1 MTTIRKRKHIKIYV
15 FMTTELLKE
24 LNFDAKTTSFLFS
37 EKTNLGKREI
47 LSARFL
53 LFEEMSRL

>member
-1 MTTIRKRKHIKIYV
+1 MTTIRKRKHVKIYV
-15 FMTTELLKE
+15 LMTTELLKE

-37 EKTNLGKREI
+37 ERNNYDKRAV

-53 LFEEMSRL
+53 LFEEMREL